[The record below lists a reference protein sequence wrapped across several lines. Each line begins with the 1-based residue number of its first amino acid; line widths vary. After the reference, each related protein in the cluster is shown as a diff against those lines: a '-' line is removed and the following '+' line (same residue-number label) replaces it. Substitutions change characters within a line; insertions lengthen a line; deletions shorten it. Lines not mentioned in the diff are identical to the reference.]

1 MKLNEWILVEVENN
15 EEYQTEIFIGS
26 AAIEEVR
33 DFIVETMAGM
43 NFEINFETKNNI
55 PKPMVYVD
63 NMTFSF
69 QDFWGDQEDIL
80 DMIVHYGSVEYG
92 PLEININWKGSYKT

>member
-15 EEYQTEIFIGS
+15 KTEKYQTEIFIGS

-33 DFIVETMAGM
+33 DFIVETMAG
-43 NFEINFETKNNI
+43 INLEMRNNV

-63 NMTFSF
+63 NITFSF

-80 DMIVHYGSVEYG
+80 DMIIHYGSVEYG
-92 PLEININWKGSYKT
+92 PLEININWKGSYKK

>member
-1 MKLNEWILVEVENN
+1 MKLNEWILVEVENK
-15 EEYQTEIFIGS
+15 ETEKYQTEIFIGS
-26 AAIEEVR
+26 TANEEVR
-33 DFIVETMAGM
+33 DFIVETMTG
-43 NFEINFETKNNI
+43 INLKMKNNV

-80 DMIVHYGSVEYG
+80 DMIIHYGSVEYG
-92 PLEININWKGSYKT
+92 PLEININWKGSYKK